1 MHLKPEKNIYNRL
14 SQLQKDIRHVK
25 TDVDMIKAVIIEDTL
40 LTKEEKAHIEKSME
54 NLKKGKTAEFI
65 PLNEI

>member
-1 MHLKPEKNIYNRL
+1 MHLKPEKNISYKL

-25 TDVDMIKAVIIEDTL
+25 TDVDMIKAVILEDSL
-40 LTKEEKAHIEKSME
+40 LTREEKIHIEKSIE
-54 NLKKGKTAEFI
+54 NIKKGKIAEFV